1 MSAFFSNPNVLKV
14 CRYAAAYL
22 LLTVFVLS
30 GLLIT
35 ESVRSNL
42 LDIFTYFKVDSGF
55 ATIVYGWGSYV
66 LYLPYVLMIAV
77 LEAYFNSAAKHGQVW
92 RRTLKVALIE
102 GGLGLTSVLITL
114 LFAYLRQLS
123 A

>member
-1 MSAFFSNPNVLKV
+1 MTAFFSNPTVLKV
-14 CRYAAAYL
+14 GRYAAAYL

-42 LDIFTYFKVDSGF
+42 LDVFTYFKVDSDF
-55 ATIVYGWGSYV
+55 AYIVYGWGSYV

-77 LEAYFNSAAKHGQVW
+77 LEAYFNTAAKTGQVL

-114 LFAYLRQLS
+114 LFAYLRQLP